1 MTPAELSRTVLRAV
15 RRAVE
20 EEVLPAPVPERAAV
34 ERTRPG
40 GTGDYASN
48 VALRLARAARK
59 SPREVAE
66 ILRERLA
73 GTPGLAAVEVTGPGF
88 LNFTLDVSTGEEV
101 VRELL
106 DRGVVRSDA
115 LAVPVPAP
123 DALARLGRDAAVWAL
138 LLPAPDT
145 ELLAQHERN
154 PLFRVRYAHSRT
166 RALHRN
172 AADLGFSSAYE
183 AAPDARHDA
192 PRAAAHD
199 APYEA
204 APEAPRAA
212 APDVPYEAAPEPP
225 YKTVTDAPELF
236 ALLGGY
242 PVELDA
248 AVRLGAP
255 ERLARHLV
263 AVADAFLRFHDTANV
278 LPLGDEK
285 PSAAHRSRLAVAEA
299 AGTVLAGGLSQL
311 GISAPDHL

>member
-1 MTPAELSRTVLRAV
+1 MTPAELSRAVVRAV
-15 RRAVE
+15 RSAVE

-48 VALRLARAARK
+48 VALRLARAANRP
-59 SPREVAE
+59 PREVAE

-88 LNFTLDVSTGEEV
+88 LNFTLDASTGEQV

-115 LAVPVPAP
+115 LAVPAPAP
-123 DALARLGRDAAVWAL
+123 DALARLGHDAAVWAL
-138 LLPAPDT
+138 LLPAPDA

-172 AADLGFSSAYE
+172 AADLGFSATYE
-183 AAPDARHDA
+183 NGHGTTTDERGTTSSEHGTATGHG
-192 PRAAAHD
+192 
-199 APYEA
+199 
-204 APEAPRAA
+204 
-212 APDVPYEAAPEPP
+212 
-225 YKTVTDAPELF
+225 TTTDAPELF

-242 PVELDA
+242 PVELEA
-248 AVRLGAP
+248 AVRLDAP

-263 AVADAFLRFHDTANV
+263 AVADAFLRFHDTTNV

-299 AGTVLAGGLSQL
+299 TGTVLAGGLSQL

>member
-20 EEVLPAPVPERAAV
+20 EDVLPAPVPERAAV

-48 VALRLARAARK
+48 VALRLARAAHRP
-59 SPREVAE
+59 PREVAE

-73 GTPGLAAVEVTGPGF
+73 DTPGLAAVEVTGPGF
-88 LNFTLDVSTGEEV
+88 LNFTLDASAGEEA

-115 LAVPVPAP
+115 LAAPVPAP
-123 DALARLGRDAAVWAL
+123 DVRARLGHDAAVWAL
-138 LLPAPDT
+138 LLPAPDA

-183 AAPDARHDA
+183 AAHE
-192 PRAAAHD
+192 AA
-199 APYEA
+199 YEA
-204 APEAPRAA
+204 AHE
-212 APDVPYEAAPEPP
+212 
-225 YKTVTDAPELF
+225 TVTGAPELL

-299 AGTVLAGGLSQL
+299 TGAVLAGGLSQL